1 MRQYTYAHPTPFLRY
16 TPELAAARSARYQWT
31 GACCSALAYCS
42 RRQTRSACGLPSAA
56 EVVAAARH
64 GRRPVDE
71 VEVVA
76 GAPAAEVGGV
86 ARRPRP

>member
-1 MRQYTYAHPTPFLRY
+1 MRVKT
-16 TPELAAARSARYQWT
+16 ELAAARSARYQWT
-31 GACCSALAYCS
+31 GACCCALPYS
-42 RRQTRSACGLPSAA
+42 PRQTRSACGLPSAA
-56 EVVAAARH
+56 EVVRAVVAAARH

-86 ARRPRP
+86 VRRQRP